1 MSLSD
6 RRVYSP
12 RHAAPEAAP
21 SAAVGRPAA
30 PAPSHLAK
38 LAAAVVLVALSGYV
52 MTADRAGPGGPEGSF
67 GGGEWAA
74 PDALPSATGP
84 TAGPSTPG
92 TTPSRP
98 ADPDVPGQASSA
110 PGTMASRTSS
120 PEAAREPSVS
130 PPPRTT
136 VPRRAAPA
144 AVSGGPARGP
154 VGSGSPRPT
163 PTPGPVDPTPGP
175 SESPNVPPPTAPERC
190 GAPENPYGYTY
201 CGGALVHEPAPD
213 VCRWFVCVP
222 GFWAG
227 KGYLT
232 VCADGRIGM
241 VGGPTGRCPERA
253 GRKDPVYAN
262 QPAAG

>member
-6 RRVYSP
+6 RRAYTP

-21 SAAVGRPAA
+21 AAAVERPAA

-74 PDALPSATGP
+74 PDPLPSATGP
-84 TAGPSTPG
+84 TAAPSTPG

-98 ADPDVPGQASSA
+98 ADPGVPGEASPT
-110 PGTMASRTSS
+110 PGTTASRTST

-130 PPPRTT
+130 PAPRTT
-136 VPRRAAPA
+136 APRRAAPA
-144 AVSGGPARGP
+144 AVSGGTARGP
-154 VGSGSPRPT
+154 VGSGSPRPA
-163 PTPGPVDPTPGP
+163 PTPGPADPTPGP
-175 SESPNVPPPTAPERC
+175 SDSPNVPPPTGAERC

-201 CGGALVHEPAPD
+201 CSGALVHEPAPD

-227 KGYLT
+227 RGYLT

-262 QPAAG
+262 QPAG